1 MSDQNSTRKNLPLA
15 SLSLDLDNK
24 WSYLK
29 THGDPDWESFPSYFD
44 LVIPRFLEFFKERD
58 LKITVFIVGQD
69 AVLPK
74 NEASLRSIADA
85 GHEIA
90 NHSFNHEPWLH
101 LYTPAELEQEFDRSE
116 AAIRSATGAKTVGFR
131 GPGFSLSNEVLRTL
145 VRRGYKYDCS
155 TFPTYLGP
163 IARAYYFF
171 TARLT
176 SEQKEERKTLFGSWK
191 DGFQSNQPFE
201 WIDGEQRLIEIPVTT
216 MPLFKVPIHASY
228 VLYLAGY
235 SLTIAKMY
243 FWTALQMCRLAG
255 VQPSI
260 LLHPLD
266 FMGAEDDSDLAFFP
280 AMNQTAQK
288 KIGLMSDCMA
298 MLAKNFN
305 VVTME
310 EHADAVAGKLRKS
323 RSIDTAPVG
332 APGKLAE
339 G

>member
-1 MSDQNSTRKNLPLA
+1 M
-15 SLSLDLDNK
+15 
-24 WSYLK
+24 
-29 THGDPDWESFPSYFD
+29 
-44 LVIPRFLEFFKERD
+44 
-58 LKITVFIVGQD
+58 
-69 AVLPK
+69 
-74 NEASLRSIADA
+74 
-85 GHEIA
+85 
-90 NHSFNHEPWLH
+90 H
-101 LYTPAELEQEFDRSE
+101 LYTPAELEQEFERSE
-116 AAIRSATGAKTVGFR
+116 AAIKSVTGAKTIGFR

-191 DGFQSNQPFE
+191 DGFQSNKPFE
-201 WIDGEQRLIEIPVTT
+201 WTDGDQRLIEIPVTT
-216 MPLFKVPIHASY
+216 MPVFKVPIHLSY

-243 FWTALQMCRLAG
+243 FWSALQMCRLAG

-298 MLAKNFN
+298 MMAKHFN

-310 EHADAVAGKLRKS
+310 EHADAIADKLHNR
-323 RSIDTAPVG
+323 RSIETAPVG